1 MKIILDYIMNIN
13 LVKIIFSIFH
23 NAFYENCRCKI
34 NMKISNYLP
43 DYLFK
48 APAKV
53 RISTRN
59 ECLEIN

>member
-1 MKIILDYIMNIN
+1 MKIIFDYIMNIN

-23 NAFYENCRCKI
+23 NADYVNCECKI

-48 APAKV
+48 TPAKV
-53 RISTRN
+53 RILTRN
-59 ECLEIN
+59 ECFEIN